1 MLSTEV
7 GISRVHI
14 HRKMKELTNQTTR
27 DFIKN
32 IRLQQAA
39 TLMEQNAGLSV
50 SDVAY
55 KVGFSNLSHFSTSF
69 KEKYGLSPKD
79 YMEQHR

>member
-1 MLSTEV
+1 MLSAEV

-14 HRKMKELTNQTTR
+14 HRKMKELTHMTTR
-27 DFIKN
+27 DFIKH

-39 TLMEQNAGLSV
+39 ILMTENPALTV

-69 KEKYGLSPKD
+69 KEKYGVSPKEF
-79 YMEQHR
+79 MERGK